1 MAETGEGVSE
11 HSQTVISIIGC
22 HIGESAVM
30 EGLPETA
37 KRLSHA
43 LAEIAGMLE
52 ADGHRP
58 SDYAVRQA
66 VQKAKDTLKEW
77 GVA

>member
-1 MAETGEGVSE
+1 MSE
-11 HSQTVISIIGC
+11 HSQAVINVIGC
-22 HIGESAVM
+22 HVGESAVM

-43 LAEIAGMLE
+43 LAEIAGVLDS
-52 ADGHRP
+52 AH
-58 SDYAVRQA
+58 DYTEDRSAVEWA
-66 VQKAKDTLKEW
+66 SKKAKDTLKRW